1 MNAPTAPA
9 LSRWRAFGLCLI
21 LAISPFATVIAS
33 AEPADAE
40 TLRQQAVSQYIS
52 GATRE
57 LDAYRRQVSDAARP
71 DNQQLWN
78 EAKAR
83 LDECNRLVTNLKS
96 ADQEHFDRIKA
107 AYERARDELE
117 RALRAAQKA

>member
-1 MNAPTAPA
+1 MNAPIAHA
-9 LSRWRAFGLCLI
+9 LSQWKAFGLCLV
-21 LAISPFATVIAS
+21 LAISPIA
-33 AEPADAE
+33 AVTAGAKPADAE
-40 TLRQQAVSQYIS
+40 TLRQQAVSQYID
-52 GATRE
+52 GAIRE

-78 EAKAR
+78 EAKAK

-107 AYERARDELE
+107 AYERARDELT
-117 RALRAAQKA
+117 RALRAAQRA